1 MSKELE
7 VLRKKSLLTLEIDPD
22 TKPQVTSAELTKFV
36 QDIKKI
42 TTRKRVVIL
51 VVEVQDLQSVAKKL
65 LPI

>member
-1 MSKELE
+1 MNRELE

-22 TKPQVTSAELTKFV
+22 TKPQVTSAELTKLV

-51 VVEVQDLQSVAKKL
+51 VMEK
-65 LPI
+65 

>member
-1 MSKELE
+1 MNRELDA
-7 VLRKKSLLTLEIDPD
+7 LKKKSLLTLEIDPD

-51 VVEVQDLQSVAKKL
+51 VVEG
-65 LPI
+65 